1 MTKLW
6 EMRSRE
12 DSGFTL
18 IEVLIVVVVLPLV
31 IGAIALGFITLLQ
44 NKDATSQRF
53 SDSHDAQIAS
63 AFFVRDVK
71 SADTVSTSSVSI
83 CSKTSYLVGF
93 SWSSLNSSGTSVT
106 NASVYT
112 IDATAGTID
121 RTSCTTSSSSV
132 TVVHNSIPL
141 ASGAT
146 VTSCPASGIG
156 VGATKCAVANG
167 TPYAAVT
174 VSCGDGT
181 TTCANSGATATTPTT
196 TNSGVKSVALNVLEN
211 VSKFTFN
218 VNASPSEWNSGFA
231 GTPGGG
237 SGNLPALELIG
248 TNSSASL
255 SGSSSC
261 SLTVNGVASFDST
274 TSPSVDLGNNG
285 SLTATGGIYTVANP
299 PASGGTVNS
308 PSTTQGP
315 PLGDPYVTLT
325 PPSTSDAGVHVIS
338 TSNWSPVGI
347 LDGVYIVQAGMK
359 LASGAVVTTGPDG
372 VLIYVTAGNVDL
384 TGGASVSLTKPV
396 TSPKNYSPI
405 VLWMANAGT
414 VSLGGTGTLDT
425 IGGTVYVPQGTVSL
439 QGGGSG
445 GGVSAGAI
453 VTKTLDGSGCGSS
466 AGYTAGPTGTCT
478 TISANPNPANDGSTS
493 TLTATVTDCKGN
505 AVTSGKV
512 GFSIKTKGGATT
524 SDCPDLVA
532 LNGSGQATCTT
543 GQLSSTS
550 APYTIQAAYQ
560 GNTNFGPSS
569 SSAVSLVVYV
579 PTTTTVTS
587 SAPSGSVSG
596 QSVTF
601 TATVTPGDGST
612 ATGTVTFA
620 IQATGNNGNITCT
633 GGNTKTLSNGSATCT
648 VTTLVKSGSPYT
660 ITATYPVTGTLAGSS
675 GTLQQTVT
683 QASTTTTVTASN
695 TPSRPSAAV
704 TFTATVAP
712 VPDGGT
718 VTWSIKDKNNLIVA
732 QCLVPVAVSNTGT
745 ATCAVQSGTFTL
757 ANGPYSVTAT
767 YSGDV
772 NYGGSTGN
780 LSQTIGAVTTTSVGS
795 FAKSNNNYTST
806 ITVTAADGSTPSSGT
821 VNFYLCANT
830 TTGCTPSSSTLF
842 NSKTLGNGGT
852 VTSQNVNGNGLTVGA
867 HYCFA
872 VVYLGVANQY
882 QGSQDTSATN
892 QCFTR

>member
-1 MTKLW
+1 MTKFW

-44 NKDATSQRF
+44 NKNATSQRF
-53 SDSHDAQIAS
+53 SDSHDAQITS
-63 AFFVRDVK
+63 ALFVRDVK

-83 CSKTSYLVGF
+83 CGKTSYLVGF

-112 IDATAGTID
+112 INTTAGTID
-121 RTSCTTSSSSV
+121 RTACGPHPDSTS
-132 TVVHNSIPL
+132 VVHNSIPV
-141 ASGAT
+141 SGAT
-146 VTSCPASGIG
+146 TITSCPATGVG
-156 VGATKCAVANG
+156 VGATKCAVTSGAAN
-167 TPYAAVT
+167 AAVT

-181 TTCANSGATATTPTT
+181 TTCANGGATATTPTT
-196 TNSGVKSVALNVLEN
+196 TNSGVKSVALNVLEAT
-211 VSKFTFN
+211 SKFTFN
-218 VNASPSEWNSGFA
+218 VNASPSEWNSGFV
-231 GTPGGG
+231 GVPGGG

-248 TNSSASL
+248 TSSSASL
-255 SGSSSC
+255 SGSASC

-285 SLTATGGIYTVANP
+285 SLTATGGVYTVADP

-325 PPSTSDAGVHVIS
+325 PPSTSDAGVHVES
-338 TSNWSPVGI
+338 ANNWSPVGV
-347 LDGVYIVQAGMK
+347 LDGIYIVQNGMK

-372 VLIYVTAGNVDL
+372 VLIYVTGGDVDL

-396 TSPKNYSPI
+396 AKYSPI

-414 VSLGGTGTLDT
+414 VTLGGTGTLDT
-425 IGGTVYVPQGTVSL
+425 IGGTVYVPNGTVSL
-439 QGGGSG
+439 QGGGNG

-493 TLTATVTDCKGN
+493 TLTATVTDCNGN
-505 AVTSGKV
+505 PVTSGKV
-512 GFSIKTKGGATT
+512 GFSVKAKGGATT

-560 GNTNFGPSS
+560 GTTNWGPSS

-612 ATGTVTFA
+612 ATGTVTFSVSA
-620 IQATGNNGNITCT
+620 STNSGNNNCS

-660 ITATYPVTGTLAGSS
+660 ATATYPQTGILAGSS
-675 GTLQQTVT
+675 GTLQQTVA
-683 QASTTTTVTASN
+683 QATTTTTVTASN

-712 VPDGGT
+712 VPDTGT

-732 QCLVPVAVSNTGT
+732 QCLVPVAISNTGT
-745 ATCAVQSGTFTL
+745 ATCAVSSNTFTV

-767 YSGDV
+767 YSGGV
-772 NYGGSTGN
+772 NYAGSTGN
-780 LSQTIGAVTTTSVGS
+780 LSQTIGAVATTSVGS

-806 ITVTAADGSTPSSGT
+806 ITVTAADGSTPGSGT

-830 TTGCTPSSSTLF
+830 TTGCTPSGNPFSTK
-842 NSKTLGNGGT
+842 NLGNGGT
-852 VTSQNVNGNGLTVGA
+852 VTSQNANGLTVGT

-872 VVYLGVANQY
+872 VVYLGVTNQY

>member
-1 MTKLW
+1 MMMLTKL
-6 EMRSRE
+6 RTHE

-18 IEVLIVVVVLPLV
+18 IEVLVVVVALPLV

-44 NKDATSQRF
+44 NKDATQQRI

-93 SWSSLNSSGTSVT
+93 SWSSLTSSGASVT
-106 NASVYT
+106 NSSVYT
-112 IDATAGTID
+112 INATAGTID
-121 RTSCTTSSSSV
+121 RTFCQSTSNSV
-132 TVVHNSIPL
+132 TVVHNSIPV
-141 ASGAT
+141 SGGT
-146 VTSCPASGIG
+146 TIGSCPASGVG
-156 VGATKCAVANG
+156 AGATKCAVTNGAAN
-167 TPYAAVT
+167 AAVT
-174 VSCGDGT
+174 VSCGNGT
-181 TTCANSGATATTPTT
+181 TTCANSGATATTPST
-196 TNSGVKSVALNVLEN
+196 TNSGVKSVALNVLEAT
-211 VSKFTFN
+211 SGFTFN

-237 SGNLPALELIG
+237 SGTLPALELIG

-255 SGSSSC
+255 SGSGSC

-274 TSPSVDLGNNG
+274 TSPSVSLSNNG
-285 SLTATGGIYTVANP
+285 SVTATGGIYTVSNP
-299 PASGGTVNS
+299 PASGGTVTS

-315 PLGDPYVTLT
+315 PLGDPYATLT
-325 PPSTSDAGVHVIS
+325 APSTSDAGVHVES
-338 TSNWSPVGI
+338 ASNWSPVGV
-347 LDGVYIVQAGMK
+347 LDGVYIVQNGMK

-372 VLIYVTAGNVDL
+372 VLIYVTGGNVDL

-414 VSLGGTGTLDT
+414 VNLGGTGALDT
-425 IGGTVYVPQGTVSL
+425 IGGTVYVPLGTVSL
-439 QGGGSG
+439 SGGGSG

-466 AGYTAGPTGTCT
+466 AGYTVGPTGTCT
-478 TISANPNPANDGSTS
+478 TVSASPSPVTEGGTS

-512 GFSIKTKGGATT
+512 SFSVANKNGAATT
-524 SDCPDLVA
+524 DCPSLVA

-543 GQLSSTS
+543 GQLSSAS
-550 APYTIQAAYQ
+550 GPYSVTASYQ
-560 GNTNFGPSS
+560 GNTNFGPSTS
-569 SSAVSLVVYV
+569 TTLSLPVYIA
-579 PTTTTVTS
+579 TTTAITS

-601 TATVTPGDGST
+601 TATVTPGDAST
-612 ATGTVTFA
+612 ATGSVTFA

-633 GGNTKTLSNGSATCT
+633 GGNTKTLSSGSATCT

-660 ITATYPVTGTLAGSS
+660 ITATYPQTGVYQGSS
-675 GTLQQTVT
+675 GTLQQTVA
-683 QASTTTTVTASN
+683 QAPTTTTVTASS

-704 TFTATVAP
+704 TFTATIAP

-718 VTWSIKDKNNLIVA
+718 VTWSIKNKNNVVVA
-732 QCLVPVAVSNTGT
+732 QCLLPVAVSGSGT
-745 ATCAVQSGTFTL
+745 ATCAVSSGTFTQ
-757 ANGPYSVTAT
+757 ANAPYSVTAT

-772 NYGGSTGN
+772 NYGGSTGS
-780 LSQTIGAVTTTSVGS
+780 LSQTIGAVSTTSAGTLTKG
-795 FAKSNNNYTST
+795 ANGNYTST
-806 ITVTAADGSTPSSGT
+806 ITVTAIDGSTPTSGT
-821 VNFYLCANT
+821 VNFYVCANT
-830 TTGCTPSSSTLF
+830 TTGCTPSGNPFSTK
-842 NSKTLGNGGT
+842 NLGNSGT
-852 VTSQNVNGNGLTVGA
+852 ASSNQANGLTTGV

-872 VVYLGVANQY
+872 VVYVGVANQY

-892 QCFTR
+892 QCFTQ